1 MLCALRLCAYKQ
13 ALKSAR
19 VSNCDMP
26 ALKTVS
32 TQTPSWFANPRIAM
46 LIMIV
51 VIQAVAAAYFLI
63 DAISDIAAQ
72 ADTGFD
78 FEMLMDC
85 VVALALIVG
94 IVVGV
99 QYFRKTTDELRRKDV
114 SLQIARGALAEHIAL
129 RFEEWGLTSS
139 EGDIALFAM
148 KGCNVA
154 EIASL
159 RNSAAGTVRSQLSQI
174 YAKAGVS
181 SQSMLVSSFIEDLLE
196 APHGH

>member
-1 MLCALRLCAYKQ
+1 
-13 ALKSAR
+13 
-19 VSNCDMP
+19 MP
-26 ALKTVS
+26 ALKQDS
-32 TQTPSWFANPRIAM
+32 TRGQGWFANPRIPM
-46 LIMIV
+46 LIIIV
-51 VIQAVAAAYFLI
+51 LVQGVAATYFLI
-63 DAISDIAAQ
+63 DGIRDVAGQ

-114 SLQIARGALAEHIAL
+114 SLQIVRGALSEHIAL
-129 RFEEWGLTSS
+129 RFEEWGLTSG
-139 EGDIALFAM
+139 EGDVALFAM